1 MAVAVKKKQTYGVI
15 TCSKGVLGFDSKNEV
30 YKKLLLLNVWN
41 KMRCM
46 CDTKS
51 LTLTQSKP
59 RKAAFSQLFPA
70 AVTFAKIPQTIFK
83 AAGGRG
89 RHFVLCR
96 D

>member
-1 MAVAVKKKQTYGVI
+1 MQTYGVI

-51 LTLTQSKP
+51 AESDTDTIKNQEKLRFLS
-59 RKAAFSQLFPA
+59 S
-70 AVTFAKIPQTIFK
+70 VTFAKIPQTILK